1 MDDDLQ
7 SETIFG
13 HDGTG
18 TDQYE
23 DSHVMSDRVQ
33 AVATNIYREFERMIP
48 AYGEDVVKEM
58 MPHIVTILEN
68 LDVAFKENQEKEAEL
83 ELCKD
88 DNEQLMTQYE
98 REKQLR
104 KSADQVQLFDVT
116 VWLVC
121 YTFGLTCTSYIA
133 L

>member
-18 TDQYE
+18 NDLYE

-48 AYGEDVVKEM
+48 TYGEDVVKEM

-104 KSADQVQLFDVT
+104 KSADQVQ
-116 VWLVC
+116 
-121 YTFGLTCTSYIA
+121 
-133 L
+133 